1 MLTTPKV
8 AVVLLNYNGQH
19 WLQQFLPGVLAT
31 DYSALEVIVADNAST
46 DDSIQWLTKEHPGVR
61 TIQLKKNA
69 GYAGGYNMAL
79 QEIEAKYFVLL
90 NTDVYVEPGW
100 LLPLV
105 TCMESDPSIG
115 AAQPRL
121 RAYHNRSLFEYA
133 GAAGGWIDIL
143 GYPFARGRVFDHIE
157 ADIGQYNDT
166 VEIFWASGAC
176 FCVRRDAFEKAKGF
190 DADFFAHQEEIDLC
204 WRLQL
209 LGYRIVACGSSE
221 VYHVGGGTLP
231 VGGRKIM
238 LNFRNN
244 LIMLS
249 RNLPMAEKIWVIPA
263 RWILDVIAAWR
274 ALFQGRVQEFMGI
287 ARAHFAVIGW
297 WMNGKSRQ
305 IEGKKPLHTLRG
317 VHKRVLI
324 WDFYV
329 RGLKSFT
336 EIIGDR
342 K

>member
-46 DDSIQWLTKEHPGVR
+46 DDSIQWLTKEYPGVR
-61 TIQLKKNA
+61 TIQLKENA

-79 QEIEAKYFVLL
+79 QKIDAKYFVLL
-90 NTDVYVEPGW
+90 NTDVYVEHGW

-115 AAQPRL
+115 AAQPRI

-133 GAAGGWIDIL
+133 GAAGGWIDVL
-143 GYPFARGRVFDHIE
+143 GYPFARGRVFDRIE

-231 VGGRKIM
+231 VGGRKVM

-249 RNLPMAEKIWVIPA
+249 RNLPTAEKIWVIPA
-263 RWILDVIAAWR
+263 RWILDVIAA
-274 ALFQGRVQEFMGI
+274 
-287 ARAHFAVIGW
+287 
-297 WMNGKSRQ
+297 
-305 IEGKKPLHTLRG
+305 
-317 VHKRVLI
+317 
-324 WDFYV
+324 
-329 RGLKSFT
+329 
-336 EIIGDR
+336 
-342 K
+342 